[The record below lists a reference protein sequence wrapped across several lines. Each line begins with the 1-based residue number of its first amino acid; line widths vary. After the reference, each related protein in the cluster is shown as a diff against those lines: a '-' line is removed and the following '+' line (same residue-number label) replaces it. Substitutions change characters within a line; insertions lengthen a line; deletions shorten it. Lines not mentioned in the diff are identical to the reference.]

1 MWYAICWYRNLAFQ
15 QFSPHGIQGIKT
27 TFLFFLF
34 FLLAF
39 YFSSDPTM
47 PLHQTHL
54 VIKLSQVMSK
64 WLHFGDGCL
73 LCINTLSLLAKNKNQ
88 NQMVQSSGLI
98 FLEKKLHGVC
108 SQKWLGFK
116 KRALFFF
123 PYTFVSRHMKQIL
136 GGLRVMRQ
144 VLGAVANTKVPNPSS
159 FLLLSSTTTE
169 QLVLNF

>member
-88 NQMVQSSGLI
+88 MVQSSGLI
-98 FLEKKLHGVC
+98 FLEKKNYMGSALRSGLV
-108 SQKWLGFK
+108 FK

-159 FLLLSSTTTE
+159 FPLLSSTTTE